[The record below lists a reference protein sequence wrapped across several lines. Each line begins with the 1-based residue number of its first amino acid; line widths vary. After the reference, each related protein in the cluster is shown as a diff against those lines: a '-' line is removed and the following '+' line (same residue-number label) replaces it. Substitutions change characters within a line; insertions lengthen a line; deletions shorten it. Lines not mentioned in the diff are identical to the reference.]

1 MKPRLLTSKPILI
14 LAALTLMLILLAAC
28 GGAKAPAEPTQAP
41 EPTAAPAEATQA
53 PEPTQAPAESSEKIK
68 IKYMYFETPALTPEF
83 WEKHFANI
91 EAQFPNVEI
100 VPIVATADSNDF
112 LKQLIASG
120 QPPDIAHASQPS
132 EFATGNILIPYDNDW
147 LDEHF
152 LYPRVTEVDGVSLAP
167 PYAGKA
173 VPFVYYNK
181 SIFKELGVDVPTTW
195 AEFLDIAEKAKAAG
209 YVPVLMPGTDGWST
223 SQIPTGIITADVI
236 GDVPD
241 WLQQRKADKVKFA
254 DDNMVAA
261 VSKFQSLIEKGY
273 IDQGAL
279 GLDYANANRTFV
291 EGKAAM
297 YPMGSWFIQQASK
310 EANFDVGIFLM
321 PRDDGEA
328 IVPAVVQGSVVVL
341 ASSEHPDL
349 SMEIAKWMT
358 TSPVYMKMLMEA
370 DAVFPMLKGMSV
382 EDYNADVSDLYL
394 EGLSYFNDDK
404 GKAVSSFCWT
414 NDVNSPLPGMKAE
427 IYSSYQNIASGAD
440 VKAEMEHLDKVWED
454 TAKRLSQ

>member
-1 MKPRLLTSKPILI
+1 
-14 LAALTLMLILLAAC
+14 
-28 GGAKAPAEPTQAP
+28 
-41 EPTAAPAEATQA
+41 
-53 PEPTQAPAESSEKIK
+53 
-68 IKYMYFETPALTPEF
+68 
-83 WEKHFANI
+83 
-91 EAQFPNVEI
+91 
-100 VPIVATADSNDF
+100 
-112 LKQLIASG
+112 
-120 QPPDIAHASQPS
+120 
-132 EFATGNILIPYDNDW
+132 
-147 LDEHF
+147 
-152 LYPRVTEVDGVSLAP
+152 
-167 PYAGKA
+167 
-173 VPFVYYNK
+173 
-181 SIFKELGVDVPTTW
+181 
-195 AEFLDIAEKAKAAG
+195 
-209 YVPVLMPGTDGWST
+209 
-223 SQIPTGIITADVI
+223 
-236 GDVPD
+236 
-241 WLQQRKADKVKFA
+241 
-254 DDNMVAA
+254 
-261 VSKFQSLIEKGY
+261 
-273 IDQGAL
+273 
-279 GLDYANANRTFV
+279 LDYANANRTFV